1 MVRSCPLLEKGAGP
15 VALSISLVVAVV
27 RKEFLSMSYAQSIT
41 YVMNRYNVSYAVAK
55 LYVEQVL
62 GRSYDYS

>member
-1 MVRSCPLLEKGAGP
+1 
-15 VALSISLVVAVV
+15 
-27 RKEFLSMSYAQSIT
+27 MSYAQSIT